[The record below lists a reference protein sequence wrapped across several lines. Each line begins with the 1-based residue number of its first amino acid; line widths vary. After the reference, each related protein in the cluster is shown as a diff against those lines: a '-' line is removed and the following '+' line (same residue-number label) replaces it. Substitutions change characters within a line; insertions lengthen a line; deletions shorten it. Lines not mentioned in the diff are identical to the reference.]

1 MQYPKKLSLMR
12 ANIWFLRVSILLLSL
27 HTVDGFDVDILGK
40 RMSG

>member
-27 HTVDGFDVDILGK
+27 HTVDG
-40 RMSG
+40 